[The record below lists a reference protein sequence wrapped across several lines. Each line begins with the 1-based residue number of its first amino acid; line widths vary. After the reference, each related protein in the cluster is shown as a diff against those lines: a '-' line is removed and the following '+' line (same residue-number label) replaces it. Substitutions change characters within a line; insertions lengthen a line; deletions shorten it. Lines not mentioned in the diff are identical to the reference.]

1 MLRQDDY
8 STIDTKRR
16 LAGPKTLDFSLE
28 ETNCTLTHN
37 KHSPKNSTLSHD
49 DEVIIGS
56 RFNFQ
61 HDLRSD
67 EKSSCGTERQRR
79 LQKSLR
85 NHGHSQFNESF
96 QSFPSQDEKF
106 MPQDISISGKE
117 S

>member
-1 MLRQDDY
+1 MHRQDDY

-37 KHSPKNSTLSHD
+37 RHSPKNSTLSHD

-61 HDLRSD
+61 QTLNTD

-117 S
+117 